1 MGIIDYAINALR
13 FKETIFMKEESDLQD
28 KYNALIELNKEY
40 PNNEE
45 IQNELYIVKIKEINR
60 EV

>member
-1 MGIIDYAINALR
+1 MGLIDYAINALR

-28 KYNALIELNKEY
+28 KYNALKELNKEY